1 MKKILLLVALALT
14 FMVGAS
20 AQKKARTKAV
30 QKKEV
35 STADPNFYVF
45 LCFGQSNMEGNARPE
60 EADKTVDPRF
70 QMMAAVDFPQAGRKM
85 GQWYPATPPLC
96 REGNGLTPVD
106 WFGRTMINNLPADH
120 RVGIINVAIGGCDII
135 AFMQEYIEDYA
146 KNKAPGWMKGMLQAY
161 DNDPYKRLV
170 DMARLAQKDG
180 VIKGI
185 LLHQG
190 ETNTGQADW
199 PDKVK
204 TVYERLLKDLNLK
217 ATEVPLLAGEVVIAG
232 GKGQCV
238 AHNPVINRLPS
249 VIPTAHVIKA
259 EGCTS
264 GPDNLHF
271 DAAGYRELGVRYAE
285 TMLPLMG
292 ITSVKRPQLPE
303 KPKPN
308 VARFSKFTYEG
319 QDNVPQFDASKQYL
333 NPILSGCAPDP
344 SITRKGNDYYLANSS
359 FCYYPGVPIW
369 HSTNL
374 VDWDFA
380 GYALN
385 RPSQLNFGDGS
396 GLSSGVYAPD
406 IKYNPN
412 DDTFYLI
419 VNTFS
424 SSVQPG
430 GVVIVKSKDPRKGWS
445 EPIKLNVPGIDP
457 SFYFAEDGK
466 TYILNNDAPQGEAEY
481 DGHRCIYIREY
492 DMANNTLS
500 EPTLLIDKGVVPAD
514 KPIWIEGPHLYKVKG
529 KYYLMCAE
537 GGTGDEHSEVVFESK
552 NVTGPYKPCKKNPI
566 LTQRTLS
573 RDRKNPI
580 TAAGHADLVQTP
592 DGKWYAVFLTIL
604 PYQYAD
610 GKPVLCN
617 TGRSTML
624 LPVTWKGGQ
633 PIIWDGNKEIPYVV
647 NRPAAAASNAASTT
661 TGNISIKDDFMEED
675 PMWITLRTPKEKWY
689 SIAQGHGFLPNSMEL
704 IARDIS
710 IYEEKNPSYLGRWIK
725 NFNFTS
731 TITMNFQPRTAR
743 ELAGM
748 VVYQKET
755 HNYVIGKTLDE
766 QGQPIV
772 ALFKASKAA
781 QRSPWGTMP
790 TRPDEIARAKVD
802 KESLVTFKVEA
813 KGIDYN
819 FFYSLDGGKTYN
831 QLGGTQDGSIL
842 STEVAGGFTGA
853 TIGMYVTSKR

>member
-1 MKKILLLVALALT
+1 MKKLILALCIGLCAAT
-14 FMVGAS
+14 GF
-20 AQKKARTKAV
+20 AQKKAQKAP
-30 QKKEV
+30 V

-60 EADKTVDPRF
+60 EADKTGVDPRF
-70 QMMAAVDFPQAGRKM
+70 RMMAAVDFQNAGRKM
-85 GQWYPATPPLC
+85 GQWYTATPPLC

-106 WFGRTMINNLPADH
+106 WFGRTLVYNLPENY
-120 RVGIINVAIGGCDII
+120 RVGVINVAIGGCDIK
-135 AFMQEYIEDYA
+135 AFMQEHIKEYA
-146 KNKAPGWMKGMLQAY
+146 EKQAPQWMKGMLQAY
-161 DNDPYKRLV
+161 NNDPYQRLL
-170 DMARLAQKDG
+170 DMAKLAQKDG

-204 TVYERLLKDLNLK
+204 LIYDRLLKDLNLK
-217 ATEVPLLAGEVVIAG
+217 AEDCPLIAGEVVIAD
-232 GKGQCV
+232 GKGACI
-238 AHNPVINRLPS
+238 AHNPVINRLPD
-249 VIPTAHVIKA
+249 VIPTAHVA
-259 EGCTS
+259 HADGCTS

-285 TMLPLMG
+285 IMLPLLG
-292 ITSVKRPQLPE
+292 VKNAKRPPLPE

-308 VARFSKFTYEG
+308 VARFANFTYEG
-319 QDNVPQFDASKQYL
+319 QDEIPSFDTAKEYL

-344 SITRKGNDYYLANSS
+344 AITRKGGDYYLANSS

-385 RPSQLNFGDGS
+385 RPSQLDFGDGS

-406 IKYNPN
+406 IKYNPY

-430 GVVIVKSKDPRKGWS
+430 GVVVVKSKDPRQGWS
-445 EPIKLNVPGIDP
+445 DPIKLNVPGIDP
-457 SFYFAEDGK
+457 SFFFSEDGK

-481 DGHRCIYIREY
+481 DGHRCIYIREWN
-492 DMANNTLS
+492 MADNTLT
-500 EPTLLIDKGVVPAD
+500 EPTLLINKGVVPAD

-537 GGTGDEHSEVVFESK
+537 GGTGDEHSEVVFVSDK
-552 NVTGPYKPCKKNPI
+552 VMGPYTPCKTNPI
-566 LTQRTLS
+566 LTQRSLP

-580 TAAGHADLVQTP
+580 TASGHADLVQTE
-592 DGKWYAVFLTIL
+592 DGEWFAVFLSIL
-604 PYQYAD
+604 PYKYYD
-610 GKPVLCN
+610 GEHQVLCN

-624 LPVTWKGGQ
+624 LPVTWKKGQ
-633 PIIWDGNKEIPYVV
+633 PMIWDGKKEIPYVV
-647 NRPAAAASNAASTT
+647 KKTKSQLKTPAQTESVN
-661 TGNISIKDDFMEED
+661 TGNIKIKDDFMSVD

-689 SIAQGHGFLPNSMEL
+689 DIAQGHGFLPNTMEL
-704 IARDIS
+704 ICRPVS
-710 IYEEKNPSYLGRWIK
+710 IYEDKNPSFLGRWIK

-731 TITMNFQPRTAR
+731 TITLTFEPKAKN
-743 ELAGM
+743 ELAGF
-748 VVYQKET
+748 VLYQKET

-766 QGQPIV
+766 NDKPIV
-772 ALFKASKAA
+772 ALYKADKAGM
-781 QRSPWGTMP
+781 RGPWGSMP
-790 TRPDEIARAKVD
+790 TRPTEIARASVGLS
-802 KESLVTFKVEA
+802 EQVTFKVVA
-813 KGIDYN
+813 QGIDYT
-819 FFYSLDGGKTYN
+819 FFYSVDGGKNFT
-831 QLGGTQDGSIL
+831 QLGDKQDGSIL

-853 TIGMYVTSKR
+853 TIGMYATSKK